1 MKKKIL
7 LTGATGFI
15 GSRILNFLLERE
27 ISVYALVRKK
37 KRANLTKRKNLSVIY
52 YKNYEEIKKK
62 LSILKVNTLINCSA
76 HYNTSQQDKEIIK
89 MINSN
94 ILFPTLIIN
103 NLKNKIKN
111 YVNIGSMNEYSHKN
125 TNLPLNF
132 YGLTKKM
139 FEKIGSFLFSDYK
152 VNIYNIKLF
161 DTYGDN
167 DKRKKIIPTIIS
179 NYKNKKRTV
188 VISQN
193 LFLNAVNVIDILKF
207 LEKTL
212 KGKIKPGNYCL
223 TSGFIKIKSIIDD
236 INKNKKINIRI
247 NYLNKEN
254 ISQVTKKVS
263 GLKYILV
270 KNKTKEFILNK
281 ISNI

>member
-15 GSRILNFLLERE
+15 GSRILNFLLKRK
-27 ISVYALVRKK
+27 IFVYALIRKK
-37 KRANLTKRKNLSVIY
+37 KRASLIKRKNLSVIY
-52 YKNYEEIKKK
+52 YKDYEEIKKK
-62 LSILKVNTLINCSA
+62 LSKINVNTLINCSTY
-76 HYNTSQQDKEIIK
+76 YNTSQQDKEIIK

-125 TNLPLNF
+125 INLPLNF

-139 FEKIGSFLFSDYK
+139 FEKIGSFLFSNYK

-188 VISQN
+188 LVSQN
-193 LFLNAVNVIDILKF
+193 LFLNAINVIDILEF

-212 KGKIKPGNYCL
+212 KGKIKPGSYCL
-223 TSGFIKIKSIIDD
+223 TSGFIKIKSIIDN

-247 NYLNKEN
+247 NYLNKKN
-254 ISQVTKKVS
+254 ISQVRKKVS
-263 GLKYILV
+263 GLKYIFE
-270 KNKTKEFILNK
+270 KNKIKQFILNK
-281 ISNI
+281 I

>member
-62 LSILKVNTLINCSA
+62 LSKLQVNTLINCST

-132 YGLTKKM
+132 YGLTKKI

-179 NYKNKKRTV
+179 NYENKKRTV

-193 LFLNAVNVIDILKF
+193 LFLNAVNVIDILEF

-270 KNKTKEFILNK
+270 KNKTKQFILNK

>member
-15 GSRILNFLLERE
+15 GSRILNFLLKRE
-27 ISVYALVRKK
+27 IFVYALIRKK
-37 KRANLTKRKNLSVIY
+37 KRTSLIKRKNLSVIY
-52 YKNYEEIKKK
+52 YKDYEEIKKK
-62 LSILKVNTLINCSA
+62 LSKINVNTLINCST

-125 TNLPLNF
+125 INLPLNF

-139 FEKIGSFLFSDYK
+139 FEKIGSFLFSNYK

-188 VISQN
+188 LVSQN
-193 LFLNAVNVIDILKF
+193 LFLNAVNVIEILEF

-212 KGKIKPGNYCL
+212 KGKIKPGSYCL
-223 TSGFIKIKSIIDD
+223 TSGFIKIKSIIDN

-247 NYLNKEN
+247 NYLNKKN
-254 ISQVTKKVS
+254 ISQVRKKVS
-263 GLKYILV
+263 RLKYIFK
-270 KNKTKEFILNK
+270 KNKIKQFILNK
-281 ISNI
+281 I

>member
-15 GSRILNFLLERE
+15 GSRILNFLLKRK
-27 ISVYALVRKK
+27 IFVYALIRKK
-37 KRANLTKRKNLSVIY
+37 KRASLIKRKNLSVIY
-52 YKNYEEIKKK
+52 YKDYEEIKKK
-62 LSILKVNTLINCSA
+62 LSKINVNTLINCST

-125 TNLPLNF
+125 INLPLNF

-139 FEKIGSFLFSDYK
+139 FEKIGCFLFSNYK

-188 VISQN
+188 LVSQN
-193 LFLNAVNVIDILKF
+193 LFLNAINVIDILEF

-212 KGKIKPGNYCL
+212 KGKIKPGSYCL
-223 TSGFIKIKSIIDD
+223 TSGFIKIKSIIDN

-247 NYLNKEN
+247 NYLNKKN
-254 ISQVTKKVS
+254 ISQVRKKVS
-263 GLKYILV
+263 GLKYV
-270 KNKTKEFILNK
+270 FEKNKIKQFILNK
-281 ISNI
+281 I

>member
-62 LSILKVNTLINCSA
+62 LSKLQVNTLINCST

-139 FEKIGSFLFSDYK
+139 FEKIGSFLFNDYK

-179 NYKNKKRTV
+179 NYENKKRTV

-193 LFLNAVNVIDILKF
+193 LFLNAINVIDILEF

-212 KGKIKPGNYCL
+212 KGKIKPGDYCL

-270 KNKTKEFILNK
+270 KNKTKQFILNK

>member
-15 GSRILNFLLERE
+15 GSRILNFLLKRE
-27 ISVYALVRKK
+27 ILVYALIRKK
-37 KRANLTKRKNLSVIY
+37 KRASLVKRKNLFVIY
-52 YKNYEEIKKK
+52 YKDYEEIKKK
-62 LSILKVNTLINCSA
+62 LSKINVNTLINCST

-125 TNLPLNF
+125 INLPLNF

-139 FEKIGSFLFSDYK
+139 FEKIGSFLFSNYK

-188 VISQN
+188 LVSQN
-193 LFLNAVNVIDILKF
+193 LFLNAINVIDILEF

-212 KGKIKPGNYCL
+212 RGKIKPGSYCL
-223 TSGFIKIKSIIDD
+223 TSGFIKIKSIIDN

-247 NYLNKEN
+247 SYLNKKN
-254 ISQVTKKVS
+254 ISQVRKKVN
-263 GLKYILV
+263 GLNYIFE
-270 KNKTKEFILNK
+270 KNKIKQFILNK
-281 ISNI
+281 I

>member
-15 GSRILNFLLERE
+15 GSRILDFLLEKK
-27 ISVYALVRKK
+27 ISVYALVRKR
-37 KRANLTKRKNLSVIY
+37 KRGNLIKRKNLSVIY

-62 LSILKVNTLINCSA
+62 LLKLQINTLINCST
-76 HYNTSQQDKEIIK
+76 HYNSTQQDKEIIK
-89 MINSN
+89 MVNSN
-94 ILFPTLIIN
+94 IIFSTLIIN
-103 NLKNKIKN
+103 NLKNKIRD
-111 YVNIGSMNEYSHKN
+111 YVNIGSMNEYSVKN
-125 TNLPLNF
+125 ANLPLNF

-139 FEKIGSFLFSDYK
+139 LEEIGNFFFRNYK

-179 NYKNKKRTV
+179 NYKNKKKTV
-188 VISQN
+188 IISQN
-193 LFLNAVNVIDILKF
+193 LFLNAVNVIDILEF
-207 LEKTL
+207 LEKIL

-223 TSGFIKIKSIIDD
+223 TSGFIKIKSIIDE

-254 ISQVTKKVS
+254 ISQVRKKVS
-263 GLKYILV
+263 GLKYILL
-270 KNKTKEFILNK
+270 KNKTKQFILNK
-281 ISNI
+281 INDI